1 MNLYGCNKINGL
13 EGKTNM
19 SIKIAVFQ
27 IFICLLFFSCKISE
41 RIAPKIEV
49 ISVMKKNCD
58 SSRKINNFF
67 SLHAGEVLPMTYRK
81 LAVINSV
88 NGNDPKYDPQ
98 EKLKLE
104 ALNQCA
110 DGVIQLMRFNS
121 RGNFEVKSTMEC
133 VVQKESYPVNAHTA
147 IAVEII
153 NRDSI
158 QYLRSD
164 SAIVKKWNKMTETRI
179 RKASVCQECELKKG
193 PKGLIIG
200 LGGIGGLFFLLTLL
214 R

>member
-1 MNLYGCNKINGL
+1 MD
-13 EGKTNM
+13 
-19 SIKIAVFQ
+19 
-27 IFICLLFFSCKISE
+27 
-41 RIAPKIEV
+41 V
-49 ISVMKKNCD
+49 ISVMKRTCD
-58 SSRKINNFF
+58 SFRKINHFF
-67 SLHAGEVLPMTYRK
+67 SLHAGEVIPMTYRK

-88 NGNDPKYDPQ
+88 NGNNPTYDPQ

-110 DGVIQLMRFNS
+110 DGIIQLMRFNS
-121 RGNFEVKSTMEC
+121 RGNFGVKSSMEC
-133 VVQKESYPVNAHTA
+133 EIQKESYPVNAYTA
-147 IAVEII
+147 LAVEII

-164 SAIVKKWNKMTETRI
+164 SAIVKKWNQMADARI
-179 RKASVCQECELKKG
+179 RKASACQECELKKG
-193 PKGLIIG
+193 PNGLIIG

>member
-1 MNLYGCNKINGL
+1 MN
-13 EGKTNM
+13 
-19 SIKIAVFQ
+19 IKLAVLQ
-27 IFICLLFFSCKISE
+27 IFICSILFSCKMSQ
-41 RIAPKIEV
+41 RIPPKMEV
-49 ISVMKKNCD
+49 ISFEKRNCD
-58 SSRKINNFF
+58 SSRKINHFF
-67 SLHAGEVLPMTYRK
+67 SLYAGEVLPMTYRK

-88 NGNDPKYDPQ
+88 NGNDPTYDPQ

-110 DGVIQLMRFNS
+110 DGIIQLMRFNS

-133 VVQKESYPVNAHTA
+133 EVQKETYPVNAYTA
-147 IAVEII
+147 FAVEII

-158 QYLRSD
+158 QYLLSD
-164 SAIVKKWNKMTETRI
+164 SAIVKKWNKMADARI
-179 RKASVCQECELKKG
+179 RKASACQECELKKG

-200 LGGIGGLFFLLTLL
+200 LGGIGGLFFLLILL

>member
-1 MNLYGCNKINGL
+1 MVLKP
-13 EGKTNM
+13 KRTNM
-19 SIKIAVFQ
+19 YIKIAVLQ
-27 IFICLLFFSCKISE
+27 IFICFIFFSCKVSE
-41 RIAPKIEV
+41 RIPPQMDV
-49 ISVMKKNCD
+49 ISVIKRTCD
-58 SSRKINNFF
+58 SSRKINHFF
-67 SLHAGEVLPMTYRK
+67 SLHAGEVIPMTYRK

-88 NGNDPKYDPQ
+88 NGNNPTYDPQ

-110 DGVIQLMRFNS
+110 DGIIQLMRFNS
-121 RGNFEVKSTMEC
+121 RGNFGVKSSMEC
-133 VVQKESYPVNAHTA
+133 EIQKESYPVNAYTA
-147 IAVEII
+147 LAVEII

-164 SAIVKKWNKMTETRI
+164 SAIVKKWNQMADARI
-179 RKASVCQECELKKG
+179 RKASACQECELKKG